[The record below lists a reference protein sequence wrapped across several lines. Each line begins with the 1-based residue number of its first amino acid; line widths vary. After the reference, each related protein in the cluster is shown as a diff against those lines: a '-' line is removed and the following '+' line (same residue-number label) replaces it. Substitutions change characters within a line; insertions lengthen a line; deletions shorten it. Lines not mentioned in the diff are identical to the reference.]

1 MQNQFLNDFMKMRAR
16 MGSAPPALGSSL
28 GGMSSPKVTLKTL
41 IASEASPKDVKKYF
55 KALAE
60 KLKAE
65 SSDDSS

>member
-1 MQNQFLNDFMKMRAR
+1 MS
-16 MGSAPPALGSSL
+16 SAPPAIGSSL
-28 GGMSSPKVTLKTL
+28 GGMSASKVTLKTL

-65 SSDDSS
+65 SSDDDSG